1 MDERIIVKTKKY
13 DVIKKFSHYYIRFI
27 GGQMMPIPCDIKITD
42 NEKDRILE
50 GKTSI
55 ENVISDYMQ
64 IIPWTQM
71 EFMRRGFE
79 DFFHY
84 RFSMKSDEI
93 EEIMAKLD
101 LNKALKNEMYIS
113 IMNEK
118 FPIKCWAKVEGMNAV
133 QYSKKLG
140 LNLDD
145 TYMYMIR
152 LL

>member
-1 MDERIIVKTKKY
+1 MEKLLNTQKY

-64 IIPWTQM
+64 IIPWTQT

-84 RFSMKSDEI
+84 RFYFYLQSFSH
-93 EEIMAKLD
+93 L
-101 LNKALKNEMYIS
+101 KAMNDVQEMYLRHYLS
-113 IMNEK
+113 NYK
-118 FPIKCWAKVEGMNAV
+118 YKP
-133 QYSKKLG
+133 
-140 LNLDD
+140 
-145 TYMYMIR
+145 
-152 LL
+152 

>member
-1 MDERIIVKTKKY
+1 MEKLLNTQKY

-64 IIPWTQM
+64 IIPWTQT

-84 RFSMKSDEI
+84 RFSMKFDEI
-93 EEIMAKLD
+93 EEIMAK
-101 LNKALKNEMYIS
+101 
-113 IMNEK
+113 
-118 FPIKCWAKVEGMNAV
+118 VEGMNAV
-133 QYSKKLG
+133 EYSKKLG

-152 LL
+152 ML

>member
-1 MDERIIVKTKKY
+1 MEKLLNTQKY

-42 NEKDRILE
+42 NEKDRIWE

-64 IIPWTQM
+64 IIPWTQT

-93 EEIMAKLD
+93 EEIMAK
-101 LNKALKNEMYIS
+101 
-113 IMNEK
+113 
-118 FPIKCWAKVEGMNAV
+118 VEGMNAV
-133 QYSKKLG
+133 EYSKSW
-140 LNLDD
+140 D
-145 TYMYMIR
+145 
-152 LL
+152 

>member
-1 MDERIIVKTKKY
+1 
-13 DVIKKFSHYYIRFI
+13 
-27 GGQMMPIPCDIKITD
+27 MPIPCDIKITD

-64 IIPWTQM
+64 IIPWTQTK
-71 EFMRRGFE
+71 FMRRGFE

-84 RFSMKSDEI
+84 RFSMKFDEI
-93 EEIMAKLD
+93 EEIMAK
-101 LNKALKNEMYIS
+101 
-113 IMNEK
+113 
-118 FPIKCWAKVEGMNAV
+118 VEGMNAV
-133 QYSKKLG
+133 EYSKKLG